1 MTADIIDLLAGITP
15 GSPLAETRALR
26 PQARANAQR
35 SFEALLEPAQPGDFP
50 LAERY
55 AIAAFTARIHRFDA
69 ATAFYD
75 DLLREEDVALADA
88 IADLA
93 SDAAQRGPVGAYR
106 ERFAELHPQRE
117 SKVAVGRIVVPL
129 LDDHDR
135 AVHQEFLTGYASG
148 MDDEGRPL
156 SGTPPFRF
164 SKVVSGE
171 PAAIVDALLADPAV
185 TATDELVIT
194 LPANG
199 DRAAHERILR
209 IVAEEVDRKSVV

>member
-75 DLLREEDVALADA
+75 DLLREEDAALADA

-93 SDAAQRGPVGAYR
+93 ADAAQRGPVGAYR
-106 ERFAELHPQRE
+106 EPGLAGESTPAVAWHPA
-117 SKVAVGRIVVPL
+117 SAAVG
-129 LDDHDR
+129 DR
-135 AVHQEFLTGYASG
+135 L
-148 MDDEGRPL
+148 
-156 SGTPPFRF
+156 
-164 SKVVSGE
+164 
-171 PAAIVDALLADPAV
+171 PAALAHTHLLVFRPREASPQALRALTDAGWSADAIVSLSQLVAFLAFQLRLAWGLRV
-185 TATDELVIT
+185 LGASASAHTTAHT
-194 LPANG
+194 LEG
-199 DRAAHERILR
+199 AAR
-209 IVAEEVDRKSVV
+209 